1 MAISGHRTRS
11 VFDRY
16 SLPLKAQTRAA
27 LERVSGDTSAHTP
40 REDTAKILSHRAGKG
55 AES

>member
-1 MAISGHRTRS
+1 LVLKNGAKTSTEGSGT
-11 VFDRY
+11 
-16 SLPLKAQTRAA
+16 
-27 LERVSGDTSAHTP
+27 HTP